1 MVGWGTIAYGALL
14 SALFAAGGVFV
25 FGGERRGRV
34 ALAAG
39 LVTAAGAGGWNAIV
53 RVSGAEALMGSSPFD
68 AFPASWK
75 DAGTGVWALAA
86 TTVVLGGAVRPTAK
100 AVHLVLLTVLCGVS
114 AFLVDVYLY

>member
-1 MVGWGTIAYGALL
+1 VVGWGSIAYGALL

-39 LVTAAGAGGWNAIV
+39 LVTAAGAAGWNSIV
-53 RVSGAEALMGSSPFD
+53 RVTDAASLARSAPID

-75 DAGTGVWALAA
+75 DAATGVWALAFS
-86 TTVVLGGAVRPTAK
+86 TVVLGGGVRPTAK
-100 AVHLVLLTVLCGVS
+100 AVHLVLLALLCGVA

>member
-25 FGGERRGRV
+25 FGGERRGRGAV
-34 ALAAG
+34 VAG
-39 LVTAAGAGGWNAIV
+39 LVTAAGAAGWNAIV
-53 RVSGAEALMGSSPFD
+53 RVTDASSLTTPAPFD

-75 DAGTGVWALAA
+75 DVATGVWALAA
-86 TTVVLGGAVRPTAK
+86 TTVVLGSGVRPTAR
-100 AVHLVLLTVLCGVS
+100 AAHLVLLVLLCGLA